1 MDGIQ
6 LHLETSGY
14 CNAKCSFCP
23 YNSDENKALP
33 KGFMSWELSSK
44 ILEEAATLQP
54 ITEIAFSGLSEP
66 LTDKLLERRIA
77 FAKKLRPEWYIELY
91 TNGTL
96 LTPKRCDSLRDAGLD
111 VLNVSLNAVTQAQH
125 EKIMGLKGQF
135 KKVCDS
141 INYARATKGTMR
153 VLVKAVVSDGGE
165 DGLTL
170 AQSYTFQDIWG
181 ITGVGDGVGCMV
193 QSMNWAGKSRL
204 IDGRVL
210 DPNSTCHRA
219 LAQIAVSWAGHVNL
233 CCLDPYGKYKFG
245 DLTKQTIREVYNSTP
260 YTEFREW
267 HRDEQAARHPLCAV
281 CTRV

>member
-1 MDGIQ
+1 MGIQ

-14 CNAKCSFCP
+14 CNAKCGFCP
-23 YNSDENKALP
+23 YNSDENKTRP

-54 ITEIAFSGLSEP
+54 ITEVAFSGLSEP

-77 FAKKLRPEWYIELY
+77 LARQLRPDWYIELY

-96 LTPKRCDSLRDAGLD
+96 LTHERCDALRTAGLD
-111 VLNVSLNAVTQAQH
+111 CLNVSLNAITQAQH
-125 EKIMGLKGQF
+125 EKVMGLKGQF
-135 KKVCDS
+135 KKVCDN
-141 INYARATKGTMR
+141 INYARATKDKMR
-153 VLVKAVVSDGGE
+153 VIVKAVVSDGGD
-165 DGLTL
+165 DGLTREQ
-170 AQSYTFQDIWG
+170 ANMFNDIWG
-181 ITGVGDGVGCMV
+181 RTGVGDGVGAMV
-193 QSMNWAGKSRL
+193 ISMNWAGKSRL

-219 LAQIAVSWAGHVNL
+219 VNQIAVSWAGHVNL
-233 CCLDPYGKYKFG
+233 CCLDPYGNYRFG
-245 DLTKQTIREVYNSTP
+245 DLSKQTIREVYNSAG

-267 HRDEQAARHPLCAV
+267 HRDEVAARHPLCAV